1 MENSRCTRS
10 CLTMSELRRSCA
22 RGKKRKRRRT
32 SERLSGSDV
41 KIKRS
46 ERRSVRRNKTNIDSR
61 RWRTRGKRKR
71 KRSKKQQQNSN
82 S

>member
-1 MENSRCTRS
+1 M
-10 CLTMSELRRSCA
+10 
-22 RGKKRKRRRT
+22 
-32 SERLSGSDV
+32 SERLSGSDE

-61 RWRTRGKRKR
+61 RWRTSEKRKR